1 MAALAVASHL
11 SQALS
16 VSPSPSFL
24 SSATELQKYLQ
35 PKLDFLLTARPTAVN
50 LGAATRCLSKVLD
63 KGVQSDTDARDLAV
77 ALVKEARAVHEEDL
91 GRNKE
96 MGRHGADWLA
106 REVEKEGEAASNL
119 NLLTVCNTGSLAT
132 SVGLL
137 NCII

>member
-1 MAALAVASHL
+1 M
-11 SQALS
+11 
-16 VSPSPSFL
+16 
-24 SSATELQKYLQ
+24 
-35 PKLDFLLTARPTAVN
+35 
-50 LGAATRCLSKVLD
+50 LD